1 MRNRSRKS
9 RGISRDQDFLTFA
22 KAANQA
28 TTTLLCY
35 AEISYLFS
43 LANGRLDDVAR
54 ITDQSVDLS
63 THPSVHTF
71 RSIY

>member
-9 RGISRDQDFLTFA
+9 RGIQRDQVFLTFA

-28 TTTLLCY
+28 TTTLCY

-54 ITDQSVDLS
+54 MTIQKWPSDLQ
-63 THPSVHTF
+63 
-71 RSIY
+71 

>member
-9 RGISRDQDFLTFA
+9 RGISRDQVFLTFA

-28 TTTLLCY
+28 TTTPLCY

-43 LANGRLDDVAR
+43 LADARLDDVAR
-54 ITDQSVDLS
+54 MTMQKWPSDLQ
-63 THPSVHTF
+63 
-71 RSIY
+71 

>member
-9 RGISRDQDFLTFA
+9 RGISRDQVFLTFA

-54 ITDQSVDLS
+54 MTMQKWPSDQQ
-63 THPSVHTF
+63 
-71 RSIY
+71 